1 MLAYSSGTTALQKKV
16 GKATV
21 SFSRFMVEQV
31 SSFDNFSSDPPQSL
45 AVPTGRRLAW
55 GFFCQE
61 TLSEMGT
68 HLAWNQLVSVLAC
81 LGRDDPLG
89 TWTSPSSFSFHLKLW
104 LVPPCQK
111 EKLQAVLADLL
122 GSQHIL
128 VIGVNQQWNVHASF
142 PEINKF
148 HRHALMYCF
157 CSQQKHECK

>member
-55 GFFCQE
+55 GFF
-61 TLSEMGT
+61 LSRNLVWNGYPPCLEPAGISSC
-68 HLAWNQLVSVLAC
+68 LSGPWWPAWNL
-81 LGRDDPLG
+81 DK
-89 TWTSPSSFSFHLKLW
+89 PSSFSFHLKLW